1 MCLYFIFCRKKHKT
15 SWQIDVLL
23 RFLYREI
30 FHENDC
36 CGRFSR
42 SHVSKMWEAQPTID
56 SFEFSSQKNGAE
68 NSSYIL
74 ALFFIK
80 TDLINKGQKGG
91 HPIYCYYPFW
101 GHLELEFFDDFWL
114 KAQKLLM
121 ELCMKIKM
129 RKSLYQFHCKQNASS
144 WDKHSTKPW
153 CLIEVNIRL
162 FYFWRI
168 ILPILKKGLSKWFLG
183 LLYKI
188 ILF

>member
-1 MCLYFIFCRKKHKT
+1 MPCACTLYFVVKT
-15 SWQIDVLL
+15 QNNILANWCSIKVFVSRNFPWKWLLWKVFKITCFKDV
-23 RFLYREI
+23 
-30 FHENDC
+30 
-36 CGRFSR
+36 R
-42 SHVSKMWEAQPTID
+42 SPAHYWLIWVFFT
-56 SFEFSSQKNGAE
+56 KNGAE

-129 RKSLYQFHCKQNASS
+129 RKSLYQFHSKQNASS
-144 WDKHSTKPW
+144 GDKHSTKPW
-153 CLIEVNIRL
+153 CLREVG
-162 FYFWRI
+162 
-168 ILPILKKGLSKWFLG
+168 K
-183 LLYKI
+183 YKI
-188 ILF
+188 VLPLK

>member
-1 MCLYFIFCRKKHKT
+1 MKMIAVEGFQDHMFQRCEKPSPLLTHLSFLHKKT
-15 SWQIDVLL
+15 EQ
-23 RFLYREI
+23 R
-30 FHENDC
+30 
-36 CGRFSR
+36 
-42 SHVSKMWEAQPTID
+42 
-56 SFEFSSQKNGAE
+56 
-68 NSSYIL
+68 IL
-74 ALFFIK
+74 HTFWHFFFIK

-153 CLIEVNIRL
+153 CLREVNIRL
-162 FYFWRI
+162 FYFWSR